1 MDARPARMRRPR
13 GWDYIARCDASPLLS
28 VWCEFGFLLSNLRVS
43 RMARFEDDPPTRYG
57 GGGSPAGPGRGAS
70 RPPGP
75 PGGQR
80 VFKQTMAQRARSMA
94 IYNPIPVKQNCL
106 TVNRSLFIFSEDNII
121 RKYAKKITEWIYPLH
136 KSQSLVKGQTMPVCN
151 SNNSGSPISLSKTAV
166 EVAKVLA
173 EIEAF
178 NTWSKH

>member
-1 MDARPARMRRPR
+1 
-13 GWDYIARCDASPLLS
+13 
-28 VWCEFGFLLSNLRVS
+28 
-43 RMARFEDDPPTRYG
+43 MARFEDDPPTRYG
-57 GGGSPAGPGRGAS
+57 GGGYPAGPGRGAS

-80 VFKQTMAQRARSMA
+80 VYKQTMAQRARSMA
-94 IYNPIPVKQNCL
+94 IYNPIPVKRNYL

-136 KSQSLVKGQTMPVCN
+136 KSQSLVRGQTMPVCN
-151 SNNSGSPISLSKTAV
+151 CNNSGSPISLSKTAV

-173 EIEAF
+173 EIEASF
-178 NTWSKH
+178 YSTHGANIITRGVGPSPLVSSHEIPLEKG